1 MIMKKLNDAE
11 ICRFL
16 CDSFGVIHGLE
27 AYRQLLQEFFDKDKP
42 KMEVMDS
49 PNVET
54 TEQDLEDSTIEEN
67 EDLEF
72 VPEEDKYFNYIT
84 AIYKQYVNHCPF
96 NRETTSYDEFKLRVI
111 DVLKGMIDY
120 IQPGYEF
127 NDKDPQTILLD
138 TLTRNLPASENI
150 WFQYL
155 DDEDYASAFKS
166 LNIAKDEP
174 EDEIIGDYVDILK
187 DKTLAKLYKKFLAD
201 SYLQVEPEIQKEVVD
216 LLNKTGIDFEI
227 VSDRKIR
234 K

>member
-72 VPEEDKYFNYIT
+72 VPEEDKYFDYIT
-84 AIYKQYVNHCPF
+84 AIYKQYISHCSL
-96 NRETTSYDEFKLRVI
+96 NRDTTSYDEFKLRVI

-138 TLTRNLPASENI
+138 TLKRNLPASENI

-155 DDEDYASAFKS
+155 DDEDYTSAFKS

-227 VSDRKIR
+227 ISDRKIR

>member
-138 TLTRNLPASENI
+138 TLKRNLPASENI

-155 DDEDYASAFKS
+155 DDENYASAFKS

>member
-16 CDSFGVIHGLE
+16 CDSLGVIHGLE
-27 AYRQLLQEFFDKDKP
+27 AYRQLLQELFDKDQP

-72 VPEEDKYFNYIT
+72 VPEEDKYFEYIT
-84 AIYKQYVNHCPF
+84 AIYKQYVNNCPF
-96 NRETTSYDEFKLRVI
+96 DRDTTSYDEFKLRVI

-127 NDKDPQTILLD
+127 NDKDPQSILLD
-138 TLTRNLPASENI
+138 TLKRNLPASEDI

-166 LNIAKDEP
+166 LNITKDEP

-187 DKTLAKLYKKFLAD
+187 DKTLAKLYKKFLAND
-201 SYLQVEPEIQKEVVD
+201 YLQVEPEIQKEVVD

-227 VSDRKIR
+227 INDKTIR

>member
-72 VPEEDKYFNYIT
+72 VPEEDKYFDYIT
-84 AIYKQYVNHCPF
+84 AIYKQYISHCSL
-96 NRETTSYDEFKLRVI
+96 NRDITSYDEFKLRVI

-138 TLTRNLPASENI
+138 TLKRNLPASENI

-155 DDEDYASAFKS
+155 DDEDYTSAFKS

-227 VSDRKIR
+227 ISDRKIR

>member
-1 MIMKKLNDAE
+1 
-11 ICRFL
+11 
-16 CDSFGVIHGLE
+16 
-27 AYRQLLQEFFDKDKP
+27 
-42 KMEVMDS
+42 MEVMDS

-72 VPEEDKYFNYIT
+72 VPEEDKYFDYIT
-84 AIYKQYVNHCPF
+84 AIYKQYISHCSL
-96 NRETTSYDEFKLRVI
+96 NRDITSYDEFKLRVI

-138 TLTRNLPASENI
+138 TLKRNLPASENI

-155 DDEDYASAFKS
+155 DDEDYTSAFKS

-227 VSDRKIR
+227 ISDRKIR

>member
-1 MIMKKLNDAE
+1 
-11 ICRFL
+11 
-16 CDSFGVIHGLE
+16 
-27 AYRQLLQEFFDKDKP
+27 
-42 KMEVMDS
+42 MDS

-138 TLTRNLPASENI
+138 TLKRNLPASENI

>member
-138 TLTRNLPASENI
+138 TLKRNLPASENI

-174 EDEIIGDYVDILK
+174 EDEIVGDYVDILK

>member
-27 AYRQLLQEFFDKDKP
+27 AYRQLLQEFFDKDQP

-72 VPEEDKYFNYIT
+72 VPEEDKYFDYIT
-84 AIYKQYVNHCPF
+84 AIYKQYVSHCPF
-96 NRETTSYDEFKLRVI
+96 NRDTTSYDEFKLRVI

-138 TLTRNLPASENI
+138 TLKRNLPASEDM

-155 DDEDYASAFKS
+155 DDEDYASAFKN

-187 DKTLAKLYKKFLAD
+187 DKTLAKLYKKFLAEG
-201 SYLQVEPEIQKEVVD
+201 YLQAEPEIQKEVAD
-216 LLNKTGIDFEI
+216 LLNKTGIDFSI
-227 VSDRKIR
+227 DCNKIT
-234 K
+234 KE

>member
-138 TLTRNLPASENI
+138 TLKRNLPASENI